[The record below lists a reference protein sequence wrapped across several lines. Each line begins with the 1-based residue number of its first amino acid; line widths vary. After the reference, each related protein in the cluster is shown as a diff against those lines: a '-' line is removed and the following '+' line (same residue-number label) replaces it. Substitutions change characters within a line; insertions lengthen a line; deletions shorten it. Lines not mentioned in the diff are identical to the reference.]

1 MIRLCFVCLGNICRS
16 PTAEGVMLALVQ
28 RERLQADFTIDS
40 AGTAGYHVGERP
52 DRRTLATARAHGVE
66 LPSRARKWLA
76 SDFANFDLVL
86 AMDANNRAELLALA
100 PDQRARDKVLL
111 LRSFEPNAELD
122 AAVPDPY
129 YGGAEGFEEVFA
141 ICERACR
148 GLLVSLRREYRL

>member
-1 MIRLCFVCLGNICRS
+1 MVRLCFVCLGNICRS

-28 RERLQADFTIDS
+28 REGLQAGFTIES

-52 DRRTLATARAHGVE
+52 DRRSLATAKAHGVQ
-66 LPSRARKWLA
+66 LPSRARKWLVG
-76 SDFANFDLVL
+76 DFARFDLVL
-86 AMDANNRAELLALA
+86 AMDANNRADLLALA
-100 PDQRARDKVLL
+100 PDPLARDKVLL
-111 LRSFEPNAELD
+111 LRSFEPDAELD

-129 YGGAEGFEEVFA
+129 YGGPEGFEEVFA

>member
-28 RERLQADFTIDS
+28 REGLQGDFTIDS

-52 DRRTLATARAHGVE
+52 DRRTLATARTHGVE